1 MAPKKG
7 GLGRRL
13 ADIEAM
19 KGGLSGSLSIPEQTT
34 PRNDTDFVIIP
45 RGDRLDPIPDNY
57 QYIDDEQYAPY
68 PVERVT
74 PDTDPEL
81 YGQGP
86 DKSTR
91 VASHKFVPYGRL
103 MSRAAGGQAA
113 AALGI
118 RYGTV
123 YVKFQNN
130 GNIYRYDS
138 VPDHLYQNF
147 RNSNSKG
154 KFINNFLNNYSYSP
168 AANDAHT
175 RDL

>member
-1 MAPKKG
+1 
-7 GLGRRL
+7 
-13 ADIEAM
+13 
-19 KGGLSGSLSIPEQTT
+19 
-34 PRNDTDFVIIP
+34 
-45 RGDRLDPIPDNY
+45 
-57 QYIDDEQYAPY
+57 
-68 PVERVT
+68 
-74 PDTDPEL
+74 
-81 YGQGP
+81 
-86 DKSTR
+86 
-91 VASHKFVPYGRL
+91 

-113 AALGI
+113 AVLGI

-154 KFINNFLNNYSYSP
+154 KFINKFLNNYSYSP
-168 AANDAHT
+168 AANDAQA